1 MLFLPSNRCRMFQL
15 FSRTTENHG
24 SKVMNKPPV
33 VNSDE
38 NNLFRKESAGCG
50 DTLLLVLPD
59 ESRILLNR
67 SRKLSAP
74 DDKKKSLEQNALRIA
89 PCLLDP
95 SVGIGP
101 STYRFPVQHQ
111 AGLLA
116 HGSPYSPVL
125 PISKRQWF
133 HRISSPFTAA
143 GPLPIL
149 TGFPIKLI
157 LYLML
162 KKAM

>member
-1 MLFLPSNRCRMFQL
+1 M
-15 FSRTTENHG
+15 
-24 SKVMNKPPV
+24 
-33 VNSDE
+33 
-38 NNLFRKESAGCG
+38 
-50 DTLLLVLPD
+50 VLQP
-59 ESRILLNR
+59 
-67 SRKLSAP
+67 
-74 DDKKKSLEQNALRIA
+74 KKKSLELNALRIA

-95 SVGIGP
+95 YAGLPDI
-101 STYRFPVQHQ
+101 STHGFTKRHQ

-116 HGSPYSPVL
+116 HGSAYSPVL

-133 HRISSPFTAA
+133 YRISSPFTAA

-162 KKAM
+162 KNYVVFLYEVFEMVSKENSIK

>member
-1 MLFLPSNRCRMFQL
+1 MVLRVEKRKS
-15 FSRTTENHG
+15 HG
-24 SKVMNKPPV
+24 
-33 VNSDE
+33 
-38 NNLFRKESAGCG
+38 G
-50 DTLLLVLPD
+50 
-59 ESRILLNR
+59 
-67 SRKLSAP
+67 AP
-74 DDKKKSLEQNALRIA
+74 AKKKSLEQNALRIA

-95 SVGIGP
+95 YAGLPDISAYGL
-101 STYRFPVQHQ
+101 TKRHQ

-133 HRISSPFTAA
+133 YRISSPFTAA

-149 TGFPIKLI
+149 TGFPIKLF